1 MRLISEMSEQ
11 ALLEQ
16 LLEESGE
23 LVQAISKRLRI
34 LRGESPTPVTATANL
49 KSVIE
54 ECADV
59 YLCLDT
65 VTEKLKINDAVEEIK
80 HYKTLRW
87 VERLNSAQAE

>member
-1 MRLISEMSEQ
+1 MKNIEVFILTRNRVELLKEISYIRTGGSD
-11 ALLEQ
+11 
-16 LLEESGE
+16 EELKCAE
-23 LVQAISKRLRI
+23 
-34 LRGESPTPVTATANL
+34 TL